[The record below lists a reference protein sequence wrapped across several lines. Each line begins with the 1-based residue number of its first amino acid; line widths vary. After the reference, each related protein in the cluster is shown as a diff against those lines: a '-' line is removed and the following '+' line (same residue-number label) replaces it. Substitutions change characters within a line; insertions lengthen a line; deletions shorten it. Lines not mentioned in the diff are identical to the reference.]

1 MKYFI
6 NAHFSR
12 TINTHIYIKVIE
24 CHFLDGVL
32 NSLYKMIKERGHI
45 FRCTPLYLISYVII
59 TYSASS

>member
-24 CHFLDGVL
+24 CHFSDGVL
-32 NSLYKMIKERGHI
+32 NSLYKMI
-45 FRCTPLYLISYVII
+45 
-59 TYSASS
+59 